1 MTQRMLSRG
10 GRREGVGLG
19 PPGAVW
25 GPLALDTSQKLAP
38 WGRRSPGTACQPGSF
53 ALIRKQLKCNLNQL
67 GKSGRERARTL
78 SAQLGNSCVCTAG
91 PGVPPGRG
99 AAQFGG
105 ASIQKAKRELTG
117 PSAPAL
123 LLRAAGQ
130 TELELLLSGAG
141 ARFNHRAGHEY

>member
-78 SAQLGNSCVCTAG
+78 FCPARKQLCVH
-91 PGVPPGRG
+91 
-99 AAQFGG
+99 GG
-105 ASIQKAKRELTG
+105 AGG
-117 PSAPAL
+117 PP
-123 LLRAAGQ
+123 RKGGCPIWGCQ
-130 TELELLLSGAG
+130 HPERQNGA
-141 ARFNHRAGHEY
+141 HRALSARTAALCRRPDRTGTLAIWSRCQIQSQSRA